1 MRRRCW
7 RGATRR
13 VSYAQRSGR
22 LGGQAGASA
31 NPVRRPSITW
41 RHDSIPFVEAAVA
54 RKLTLD
60 FLKTEAA
67 SGAALGLAALAALIV
82 ANSPWS
88 ADYFA
93 WLKSYHAV
101 QIGPIRLEETI
112 SDWIKEG
119 LMAIFFLVVGLEI
132 KYEILRGELSDPRK
146 LATPVLAALG
156 GMVGPALVYL
166 ALTGA
171 IGAPH
176 QGWPIPLATD
186 IAFALAVFGFV
197 GRGLP
202 SSLRVFLLTLAIVDD
217 LGAIALIALLFSQGL
232 DWTPLLWAVG
242 LLVAGGLFAHWR
254 RVTAP
259 FWVLGFGLVWY
270 LTVLSGLSTS
280 LTAVAFAMIVPL
292 TARKENK
299 QSPLKEAMH
308 DLHPWNAYLVLPL
321 FAFAKAGVSFA
332 GLSLDQ
338 ALAPLVIAIALGLF
352 LGKQVGVFGAAW
364 LASALRI
371 GARPTDATWM
381 QVYGVSLLC
390 GVGFTMSLF
399 IGVLAFPGAVDSP
412 EQIEVKLGVIGGS
425 ILSAVAAAIVLGMA
439 GRRREADPAAKT
451 PEVAAIEGENA
462 QKLT

>member
-1 MRRRCW
+1 MARR
-7 RGATRR
+7 
-13 VSYAQRSGR
+13 
-22 LGGQAGASA
+22 
-31 NPVRRPSITW
+31 
-41 RHDSIPFVEAAVA
+41 
-54 RKLTLD
+54 LTLD

-67 SGAALGLAALAALIV
+67 SGAALALAAVAALIV

-93 WLKSYHAV
+93 WLKSSHIV
-101 QIGPIRLEETI
+101 QIGPIRLEETV
-112 SDWIKEG
+112 SGWIKEG
-119 LMAIFFLVVGLEI
+119 LMAVFFLVVGLEI
-132 KYEILRGELSDPRK
+132 KYEIVRGELSDPRK

-156 GMVGPALVYL
+156 GMAGPAAVYL
-166 ALTGA
+166 LLSGA

-197 GRGLP
+197 GKGLP

-217 LGAIALIALLFSQGL
+217 LGAIALIGLLFSEGVR
-232 DWTPLLWAVG
+232 WTPLLWALG
-242 LLVAGGLFAHWR
+242 ALMLGGLVAR
-254 RVTAP
+254 RIRIPAP
-259 FWVLGFGLVWY
+259 FWVLGFALVWY

-280 LTAVAFAMIVPL
+280 LTAVAFALIVPIKPR
-292 TARKENK
+292 AEDH

-308 DLHPWNAYLVLPL
+308 DLHPWNAFLILPL

-338 ALAPLVIAIALGLF
+338 AFAPLVVAVALGLF
-352 LGKQVGVFGAAW
+352 LGKPIGVFGAAW
-364 LASALRI
+364 LASALKI
-371 GARPTDATWM
+371 GARPTDASWL
-381 QVYGVSLLC
+381 QLYGVAMLC

-425 ILSAVAAAIVLGMA
+425 LLSAVAAAVVLGLA
-439 GRRREADPAAKT
+439 GRRRGA
-451 PEVAAIEGENA
+451 
-462 QKLT
+462 

>member
-1 MRRRCW
+1 M
-7 RGATRR
+7 
-13 VSYAQRSGR
+13 
-22 LGGQAGASA
+22 
-31 NPVRRPSITW
+31 
-41 RHDSIPFVEAAVA
+41 A
-54 RKLTLD
+54 RKITLD

-132 KYEILRGELSDPRK
+132 KYEILRGELSDPKK

-197 GRGLP
+197 GKGLP

-232 DWTPLLWAVG
+232 NWAPLLWAVG
-242 LLVAGGLFAHWR
+242 LLVAGGVFAHWR

-270 LTVLSGLSTS
+270 LTVQSGLSTS

-292 TARKENK
+292 NARKENR

-308 DLHPWNAYLVLPL
+308 ELHPWNAYLVLPL

-425 ILSAVAAAIVLGMA
+425 ILSAVAAAVVLGMA
-439 GRRREADPAAKT
+439 SRRRERDPAAAE
-451 PEVAAIEGENA
+451 PDVAPLEGESA